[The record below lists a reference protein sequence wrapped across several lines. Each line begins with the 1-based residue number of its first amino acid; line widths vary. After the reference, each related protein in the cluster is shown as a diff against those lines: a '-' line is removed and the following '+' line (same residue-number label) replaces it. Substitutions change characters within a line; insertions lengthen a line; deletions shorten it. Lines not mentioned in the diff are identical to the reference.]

1 MLNDAL
7 KYILELFKQL
17 AITIFDVVA
26 DVFLFVLDSLMFAV
40 ITLFNGFV
48 DLLEFLNFSEY
59 YDYLPS
65 DFVDAAGA
73 LGLGQV
79 FTIVLSAHAIK
90 IILQLIPFVRL
101 GAK

>member
-7 KYILELFKQL
+7 IYILKLFKQL
-17 AITIFDVVA
+17 ATTIFDVVT
-26 DVFLFVLDSLMFAV
+26 DVFLFVLDSLMTAV
-40 ITLFNGFV
+40 IILFNGFV
-48 DLLEFLNFSEY
+48 DLLEFMNFSEY

-65 DFVDAAGA
+65 EFIDGASA
-73 LGLGQV
+73 LGLGQI
-79 FTIVLSAHAIK
+79 FTIIISAHAIK